1 MEEKQRLIRDSRQRI
16 AVRNVTTAIEG
27 IGIRELATKLSIEE
41 YEMEKAKF
49 DAGLS
54 TGRQVLEAQQR
65 MDESRVDE
73 LQAKIDLLDAYSNL
87 RELDGASLERYG
99 IEFE

>member
-1 MEEKQRLIRDSRQRI
+1 M
-16 AVRNVTTAIEG
+16 TTAIDG
-27 IGIRELATKLSIEE
+27 IGIKELATRLSAEE
-41 YEMEKAKF
+41 FEMEKAKF

-54 TGRQVLEAQQR
+54 TGRRVLEAQQR
-65 MDESRVDE
+65 MDESQVDE

-87 RELDGASLERYG
+87 RELDGASLNRYG

>member
-1 MEEKQRLIRDSRQRI
+1 MRD
-16 AVRNVTTAIEG
+16 VTTAIEG

-41 YEMEKAKF
+41 FEMEKAKF

-65 MDESRVDE
+65 MDESRVVE
-73 LQAKIDLLDAYSNL
+73 LQAKIDLLDAYSEL
-87 RELDGASLERYG
+87 RALDGASLERYG